1 MQLQAAPFWLQR
13 NKVEGLMSG
22 IGNKPLGS
30 DWTALLPK
38 QMMPVANLLAPQ
50 LEVAAAVSVA
60 STEIATRMFGI
71 WTNAML
77 GSFDLKSRAA
87 QPDEENAAV
96 PDVAAL
102 KTVIREK
109 AAKEESKPAKA
120 VHPVATAA
128 ATEPAVSVSPA
139 VTDDLK
145 KISGIGPKLEQ
156 VLNAMGVRSYG
167 QIAAWAAADA
177 TRFDQQLKLNGRISR
192 DDWVGQANRFVSEV
206 K

>member
-1 MQLQAAPFWLQR
+1 
-13 NKVEGLMSG
+13 MSD

-30 DWTALLPK
+30 DWTAFLPK

-77 GSFDLKSRAA
+77 GSFDLKATG
-87 QPDEENAAV
+87 
-96 PDVAAL
+96 L
-102 KTVIREK
+102 KQTAPIAIADLKAVIREK
-109 AAKEESKPAKA
+109 AGEAAKPSKPVQRNKNDVIAN
-120 VHPVATAA
+120 PLENISSA
-128 ATEPAVSVSPA
+128 ATEN
-139 VTDDLK
+139 LK

-156 VLNAMGVRSYG
+156 VLNSMGIRSYA
-167 QIAAWAAADA
+167 QIAAWTTDDIAKVDK
-177 TRFDQQLKLNGRISR
+177 QLKLNGRISR